1 MVTLEPTQANTGAA
15 RRLDNPGKNKPA
27 RSYCVT
33 IQAQTELQWP
43 RLTEIFEENATVRYM
58 IFGAETAPTT
68 GSKHLQGYVEMHG
81 ATRLTGMKEIFGRD
95 PHFEARRGTR
105 IEARDYCKKDGAYK
119 EWGLWIKGPGARSDC
134 EEVGRDTLEHGSMY
148 VAMNHPGKGTKE
160 NPIDIDH
167 FVTELCNNSWTVP
180 SGRINPV
187 GLIVDEMDDPILE
200 IPEQPVRRR
209 DIDNITCADAWCY
222 CHCGAQNCA
231 STENEKIINKLTHF
245 R

>member
-1 MVTLEPTQANTGAA
+1 MVTLETTNANTGAA

-43 RLTEIFEENATVRYM
+43 RLTELFEENATVRYM

-105 IEARDYCKKDGAYK
+105 LEARDYCKKDGAYK
-119 EWGLWIKGPGARSDC
+119 EWGLWINGPGARSDC

-148 VAMNHPGKGTKE
+148 VAMNHPGK
-160 NPIDIDH
+160 NPFPIDK
-167 FVTELCNNSWTVP
+167 FVKTLSENSWDFP
-180 SGRINPV
+180 LPNGPDCKPGYISGRINPV
-187 GLIVDEMDDPILE
+187 GLIVDELDDPILE
-200 IPEQPVRRR
+200 IPELHVTPCCNGWCNCHVGRHKN
-209 DIDNITCADAWCY
+209 DN
-222 CHCGAQNCA
+222 
-231 STENEKIINKLTHF
+231 NKLTHF